1 MSAAIARTAALT
13 RIEGRLLTREWAAM
27 AFAFAFP
34 PVTLLV
40 LAGVF
45 GDSPDPE
52 FGGAR
57 PSDHYIA
64 GYTGIPLGVMALI
77 GLPVVLAG
85 YRERDVLRRFAA
97 FGVSALGVAVAQV
110 IVTAGLVVLAAA
122 TVLAVAAP
130 TYGVPAVDQPLTVGL
145 GFALGTLTL
154 LVLGVVLGLAVPT
167 ARGAQALGLLAFFP
181 MWLLCGGGP
190 PREVMS
196 DPMVRIAEV
205 LPLTHAVTVVRDPW
219 LGAGDGVGGNVAM
232 LAVWLA
238 TGTVAAAVLLRR
250 TP

>member
-1 MSAAIARTAALT
+1 VNAAIARTAALT
-13 RIEGRLLTREWAAM
+13 RTEGRLLSREWAAM
-27 AFAFAFP
+27 AFAFGFP

-45 GDSPDPE
+45 GDTPDPD

-64 GYTGIPLGVMALI
+64 GYTGIPLGVLALI

-97 FGVSALGVAVAQV
+97 FGVSGVSVAVAQL

-130 TYGVPAVDQPLTVGL
+130 TYGVPAVQRPLTVGA
-145 GFALGTLTL
+145 GFVLGTVTL

-219 LGAGDGVGGNVAM
+219 LGLGDGVGGNMAVLAAWLVA
-232 LAVWLA
+232 
-238 TGTVAAAVLLRR
+238 GTVAAALLLRR